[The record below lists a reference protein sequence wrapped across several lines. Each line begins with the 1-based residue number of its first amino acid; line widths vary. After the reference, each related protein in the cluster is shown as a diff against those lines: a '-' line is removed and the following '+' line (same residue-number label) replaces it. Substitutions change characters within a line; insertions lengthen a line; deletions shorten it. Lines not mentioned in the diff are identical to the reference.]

1 LPQEIYKPNA
11 LHKKCDL
18 IFSKEKEARENS
30 LRRSGFAEKDIEP
43 AEVYQHIKQLL
54 QSEAFNIGSEDVRN
68 NYWDLHARKSNI
80 ERLVTGR
87 VRDVDA
93 LVAGTRGKFEVQLHA
108 GIWGRD
114 LAIPAVEG
122 VATLGLATAADLHSG
137 HEFEERI
144 WEQIVRRID
153 PSLKIC
159 QLDGTLFKTQ
169 DDLNKHVNL
178 HEQQHQ
184 DAQSSMANQM
194 LMMGMLGGMG
204 MFGFGMGGLGG
215 FWI

>member
-1 LPQEIYKPNA
+1 M
-11 LHKKCDL
+11 
-18 IFSKEKEARENS
+18 
-30 LRRSGFAEKDIEP
+30 EP
-43 AEVYQHIKQLL
+43 ADVYQHIKQLL
-54 QSEAFNIGSEDVRN
+54 QSESFKIGSEDTRN

-80 ERLVTGR
+80 ERLVTGT

-93 LVAGTRGKFEVQLHA
+93 VVAGTRGKFEVQLHA

-114 LAIPAVEG
+114 LAIPAIEG

-144 WEQIVRRID
+144 WEQIVHRID
-153 PSLKIC
+153 ASLKIC
-159 QLDGTLFKTQ
+159 QLDGMLFKTQ
-169 DDLNKHVNL
+169 DELTKHVNL

-184 DAQSSMANQM
+184 AAQSSMMNSM
-194 LMMGMLGGMG
+194 LMMGMMGGMG
-204 MFGFGMGGLGG
+204 MGMYGLGMGG

>member
-1 LPQEIYKPNA
+1 MEGKRGV
-11 LHKKCDL
+11 
-18 IFSKEKEARENS
+18 KEL
-30 LRRSGFAEKDIEP
+30 LRRSGFVEKDVDP
-43 AEVYQHIKQLL
+43 ADVYQHIKQLL
-54 QSEAFNIGSEDVRN
+54 QSEGFKIGSEDTRN

-80 ERLVTGR
+80 ERLVIGK

-93 LVAGTRGKFEVQLHA
+93 VVAGMRGKFEVQLHA

-144 WEQIVRRID
+144 WEQIVHRID
-153 PSLKIC
+153 ASLKIC
-159 QLDGTLFKTQ
+159 QLDGMLFKSQ
-169 DDLNKHVNL
+169 DELNKHVNL
-178 HEQQHQ
+178 HEQQHKA
-184 DAQSSMANQM
+184 AQSSMMNSM
-194 LMMGMLGGMG
+194 LMMGMMGGMG
-204 MFGFGMGGLGG
+204 MGMYGLGMGG